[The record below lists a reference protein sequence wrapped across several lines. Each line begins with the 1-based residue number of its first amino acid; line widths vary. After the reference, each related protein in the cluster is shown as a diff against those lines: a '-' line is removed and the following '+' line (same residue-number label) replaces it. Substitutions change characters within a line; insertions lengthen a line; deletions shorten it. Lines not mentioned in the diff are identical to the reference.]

1 VERIIKSLA
10 PMALLVAGAVI
21 FVLGTAFLLASDAT
35 LSASSPGSG
44 DLGQAGRWLQF
55 LAAVCVLAAVCT
67 AGWELIVRSDW
78 AAGAEIAA
86 AALGALLLTIGLA
99 AFAASDGS
107 SSSAS
112 VTEAVGIGVW
122 ALLVLSRAAR
132 ASLAE
137 QGPARTAAPGM
148 LGTVAGPAPAA
159 GGRGRQADLWLAAA
173 LGLFALAIG
182 YGFTSAIGSSGAGV
196 AAGVIQAIGVG
207 VVAGSVAVA
216 RSRHLLTSRPV
227 AVVLIGLAL
236 LALSFLAD
244 AVVAGLSFSTL
255 SALGAALTVVAA
267 VELAA
272 VAALGLAAW
281 TRVRELYP
289 AAARLP

>member
-21 FVLGTAFLLASDAT
+21 FVLGMAFVLASDAT
-35 LSASSPGSG
+35 LSSSSPGSG

-67 AGWELIVRSDW
+67 AGWELIVRSEW

-99 AFAASDGS
+99 AVAASNGS

-112 VTEAVGIGVW
+112 VTEAVGVGVW
-122 ALLVLSRAAR
+122 ALLLLSRAAR

-137 QGPARTAAPGM
+137 QGPAHTAAPGM
-148 LGTVAGPAPAA
+148 LGAAPAA

-182 YGFTSAIGSSGAGV
+182 YGFTSAVGSSGAGV
-196 AAGVIQAIGVG
+196 AAGVIQAIGVA
-207 VVAGSVAVA
+207 VLAGSVAVA

-227 AVVLIGLAL
+227 PVVLIGLAL
-236 LALSFLAD
+236 LALSFLAY

-255 SALGAALTVVAA
+255 SALGAGLTVVAA

-289 AAARLP
+289 AAPRLP